1 MNNRLEEFYNA
12 LSAEKKARVE
22 AKLRV
27 MLKEQYDKLPPTQV
41 NPMRYQIASD
51 MYRILKG

>member
-1 MNNRLEEFYNA
+1 MSNRLEDFYNA
-12 LSAEKKARVE
+12 LSEEKKKHVE
-22 AKLRV
+22 DKLKT
-27 MLKEQYDKLPPTQV
+27 MLKEQYDSLPSTQV

>member
-1 MNNRLEEFYNA
+1 MSNRLEEFYHA
-12 LSAEKKARVE
+12 LSEEKKQKVE
-22 AKLRV
+22 AKLKV

-51 MYRILKG
+51 MFRILKG